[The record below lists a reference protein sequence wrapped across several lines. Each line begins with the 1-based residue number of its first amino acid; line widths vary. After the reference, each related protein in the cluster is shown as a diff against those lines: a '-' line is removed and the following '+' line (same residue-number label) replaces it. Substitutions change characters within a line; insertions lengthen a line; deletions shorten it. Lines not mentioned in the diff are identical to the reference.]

1 MLTSPFPAR
10 GDRKAAD
17 RVFGSTVTAPGQ
29 ARSFVRAQLGR
40 WGLPE
45 LVDTVELLTSEL
57 VTNAVRATAA
67 VSSPPMASSVFPVA
81 LRMVALRL
89 LLAPASLVIEVWDVC
104 AQTPA
109 AERADPPG
117 ELREGGRGLTLVGA
131 LSTAWGQR
139 VAPDRGKIVWCE
151 VAVPAV
157 PSGSGGP
164 TGPGESGGGGAR
176 GGHSPAPPVRRPGA
190 TLPRRLRHAGLA
202 ERVDGPDARTLRGVL
217 DGLRR
222 LD

>member
-10 GDRKAAD
+10 GGARAAD
-17 RVFGSTVTAPGQ
+17 RVFGASAATPRR
-29 ARSFVRAQLGR
+29 ARAFVRAQLAG

-45 LVDTVELLTSEL
+45 LTDTVELLTSEL
-57 VTNAVRATAA
+57 VTNAVRATEA
-67 VSSPPMASSVFPVA
+67 VAGLPVASSVFPVA

-89 LLAPASLVIEVWDVC
+89 VLSARSLVIEVWDVS

-109 AERADPPG
+109 TQRADPPD

-139 VAPDRGKIVWCE
+139 TAPGRGKIVWCE
-151 VAVPAV
+151 VAVPVSPA
-157 PSGSGGP
+157 PSPVS
-164 TGPGESGGGGAR
+164 A
-176 GGHSPAPPVRRPGA
+176 APPVRRPST
-190 TLPRRLRHAGLA
+190 TLPRRLRHARVA
-202 ERVDGPDARTLRGVL
+202 ERADGPDARTLRCVL
-217 DGLRR
+217 EGLRR